1 MRAGI
6 WLVTLGVNALVPVV
20 KRRSAGLRLD
30 DPSPWIFARWLVEMA
45 VNNEC
50 GHGLIRT
57 QATKRHKG
65 FKRFKS
71 RQAPHRLA
79 QTSQKTLLCFLCLFV
94 APHLFLSLSTCY
106 CERV

>member
-30 DPSPWIFARWLVEMA
+30 DPGPGILARWLVEMA
-45 VNNEC
+45 MDNKC
-50 GHGLIRT
+50 WHGLIRT
-57 QATKRHKG
+57 QTTKSHKRPKG
-65 FKRFKS
+65 SKGSKGNARPKL
-71 RQAPHRLA
+71 P

-94 APHLFLSLSTCY
+94 ALL
-106 CERV
+106 V